1 MWILAETLYLCKVLS
16 FRRIILSL
24 LSVTVLVPACD
35 RTPRPDRATRQILD
49 GLDGYVGAR
58 ETYVARKLAQLDA
71 LRKLAHS
78 TEEPSRRFEMDWN
91 LAGEYFAF
99 SFDSTQVYLKHCQ
112 EIAKDALKNR
122 DLYNQATLQLG
133 HLYAKAGSYMEAYQ
147 VLYGQID
154 TLQLSPELKA
164 EYYWDLYDFSKDLS
178 GNSGMVE
185 RLSVP
190 PAASFQEIL
199 YQVLPKDSDRYRS
212 VLRNQF
218 MEEGKLDQADSV
230 SRLLLSTVTPQ
241 DRNYAIYAFFQ
252 SEIQEQR
259 GNQAERIAWLV
270 KSAQCDLI
278 NAVRDYASLTMVA
291 QNILP
296 MDVARSFRYLQ
307 IAQEDALLYN
317 AKLRPW
323 QISRFLLEVED
334 AYSSRQARANRMG
347 LISNIL
353 LAVLVLILSLVSRFL
368 ITRSRK
374 LSRLRTEL
382 EASNARLAIANEEL
396 NTLNRQISKADK
408 VKEEYILDFLQG
420 LSEQV
425 GLLKSEDNHFRNLLK
440 QGKSDQLFREL
451 AISERSEKAL
461 QEFYRKFDETFLA
474 LYPDFVAQFN
484 ALIREDARIK
494 PKGSDRLCTELRIFA
509 LIRLGVDDSKQIA
522 AILHYSVSTIYNYK
536 VAIKNAA
543 IGDRETFEER
553 VKMIGK

>member
-1 MWILAETLYLCKVLS
+1 MRILAETLYLCKVLS

-122 DLYNQATLQLG
+122 DLYNQATIQLG

-164 EYYWDLYDFSKDLS
+164 EYYWNLYDFSKDLS

-334 AYSSRQARANRMG
+334 AYSSRQALANRMR
-347 LISNIL
+347 LISTIL

-474 LYPDFVAQFN
+474 LYPDFVSQFN
-484 ALIREDARIK
+484 ALLREDARIK

-543 IGDRETFEER
+543 LGDRETFEER